1 MISNKFLGIIY
12 LVKAYQNMLTEGNKC
27 SNMLRGTD
35 VLKEKYIG
43 RFIMTE
49 NEYELLN
56 IIRNH
61 NNPEQALDVALQII
75 LAFLEQL
82 ESFQGRDSV
91 CPRESA

>member
-1 MISNKFLGIIY
+1 
-12 LVKAYQNMLTEGNKC
+12 
-27 SNMLRGTD
+27 
-35 VLKEKYIG
+35 
-43 RFIMTE
+43 MTE